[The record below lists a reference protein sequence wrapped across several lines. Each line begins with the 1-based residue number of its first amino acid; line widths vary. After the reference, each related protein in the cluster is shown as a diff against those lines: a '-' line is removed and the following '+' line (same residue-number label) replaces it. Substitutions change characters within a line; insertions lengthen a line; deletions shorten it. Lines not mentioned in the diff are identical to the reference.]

1 MGERGPKKE
10 FEDSVN
16 VRLTW
21 QQKRHLERIALDEEL
36 NSLSE
41 AVRNLIDQA
50 IEERNRDPQAD
61 PDQLEIE
68 S

>member
-1 MGERGPKKE
+1 MGKRGPKKE

-16 VRLTW
+16 IRLTW

-41 AVRNLIDQA
+41 AVRNLINQA
-50 IEERNRDPQAD
+50 IKERKRNPEAD

-68 S
+68 P